1 MTNREHWHNYC
12 SELFTNRALVEW
24 GWHMLI
30 GAALERRVHF
40 DNLDH
45 PQYPNMYTVFIA
57 PAGVG
62 KGLVLDEI
70 KSVLTCH
77 KAAIQAQVGNSAT
90 QLLQKYKQGN
100 AHIKD
105 TGDRPLFK
113 LAADSTTFESL
124 LVEMAGSSILQEVKD
139 MHTGERVECV
149 HASLTFILDEFT
161 SIFKQHAED
170 LLTFLLTAWNCKDY
184 TRKTKN
190 MGHDDLTKICLN
202 IAGGTTPSEF
212 LKLIKR
218 EVIGTGL
225 MGRVAMVYA
234 QSNDKRG
241 IKIPALT
248 QEQIASR
255 KVVRDWVLRVRSVYG
270 CVKLAPDV
278 QSYLESWYD
287 SSEFIVNTSSRLDEY
302 YARKINHLIK
312 LSMAHH
318 FGEEGYEGPITLD
331 TVKYVINM
339 MAANEQNMH
348 LAFTIGGRNELA
360 SIQRS
365 VVQYMKRQPKGVT
378 INDLMIQFVVDT
390 TLEEM
395 QTILHTAQLSGL
407 ITTKNE
413 AVGLHQI
420 TKYYSL

>member
-30 GAALERRVHF
+30 GAALERRVYF

-70 KSVLTCH
+70 KSVLTFH
-77 KAAIQAQVGNSAT
+77 KSSLQVQTANSAT

-105 TGDRPLFK
+105 TGERGLFK

-124 LVEMAGSSILQEVKD
+124 LVEMVGASILQGVID
-139 MHTGERVECV
+139 MHTGEKVDYV
-149 HASLTFILDEFT
+149 HASLSFVLDEFT

-184 TRKTKN
+184 NRKTKN

-234 QSNDKRG
+234 QCNDKRG

-248 QEQIASR
+248 PEQVASR
-255 KVVRDWVLRVRSVYG
+255 DVVRAWVLRLKSVYG
-270 CVKLAPDV
+270 CVKLAPEV
-278 QSYLESWYD
+278 QPFLEKWYD
-287 SSEFIVNTSSRLDEY
+287 SSDFIVNTSSRLDEY

-318 FGEEGYEGPITLD
+318 FGEPGYEGPITLA

-360 SIQRS
+360 SIQRA
-365 VVQYMKRQPKGVT
+365 VVQYMKRQPAGVT

-407 ITTKNE
+407 INTKNE
-413 AVGLHQI
+413 MVGTHQI
-420 TKYYSL
+420 TKYYAL

>member
-30 GAALERRVHF
+30 GAALERRVYF

-70 KSVLTCH
+70 KSVLTFH
-77 KAAIQAQVGNSAT
+77 KSSLQVQTANSAT

-105 TGDRPLFK
+105 TGERGLFK

-124 LVEMAGSSILQEVKD
+124 LVEMVGASILQGVTD
-139 MHTGERVECV
+139 MHTGEKVDYV
-149 HASLTFILDEFT
+149 HASLTFVLDEFT

-184 TRKTKN
+184 NRKTKN

-234 QSNDKRG
+234 QCNDKRG

-248 QEQIASR
+248 PDQVASR
-255 KVVRDWVLRVRSVYG
+255 DVVRAWALRLKSVYG
-270 CVKLAPDV
+270 CVKLAPEV
-278 QSYLESWYD
+278 QPFLESWYD
-287 SSEFIVNTSSRLDEY
+287 SSDFIVNTSSRLDEY

-318 FGEEGYEGPITLD
+318 FGEPGYEGPISLT

-360 SIQRS
+360 SIQRA
-365 VVQYMKRQPKGVT
+365 VVQYMKRQPAGVT

-407 ITTKNE
+407 INTKNE
-413 AVGLHQI
+413 MVGTHQI
-420 TKYYSL
+420 TKYYAL

>member
-24 GWHMLI
+24 GWHMLV
-30 GAALERRVHF
+30 GAALERRVYF

-70 KSVLTCH
+70 KSVLTFH
-77 KAAIQAQVGNSAT
+77 KSSLQVQTANSAT

-105 TGDRPLFK
+105 TGERGLFK

-124 LVEMAGSSILQEVKD
+124 LVEMVGASILQGVTD
-139 MHTGERVECV
+139 MHTGEKVDYV
-149 HASLTFILDEFT
+149 HASLSFVLDEFT

-184 TRKTKN
+184 NRKTKN

-234 QSNDKRG
+234 QCNDKRG

-248 QEQIASR
+248 PDQVASR
-255 KVVRDWVLRVRSVYG
+255 DVVRAWVLRLKSVYG
-270 CVKLAPDV
+270 CVKLAPEV
-278 QSYLESWYD
+278 QPFLEKWYD
-287 SSEFIVNTSSRLDEY
+287 SSDFIVNTSSRLDEY

-318 FGEEGYEGPITLD
+318 FGEPGYEGPITLA

-360 SIQRS
+360 SIQRA
-365 VVQYMKRQPKGVT
+365 VVQYMKRQPAGVT

-407 ITTKNE
+407 INTKNE
-413 AVGLHQI
+413 MVGTHQI
-420 TKYYSL
+420 TKYYAL

>member
-40 DNLDH
+40 DNMDH

-70 KSVLTCH
+70 KSILTFH
-77 KAAIQAQVGNSAT
+77 KSSLQSQTANSAT

-105 TGDRPLFK
+105 TGERGLFK

-124 LVEMAGSSILQEVKD
+124 LVEMVGASILQGVTD
-139 MHTGERVECV
+139 MHTGEKLDYV
-149 HASLTFILDEFT
+149 HASLSFVLDEFT

-184 TRKTKN
+184 NRKTKN

-248 QEQIASR
+248 PAQVASR
-255 KVVRDWVLRVRSVYG
+255 DVVRTWVLRLKSVYG
-270 CVKLAPDV
+270 CVKLAPEV
-278 QSYLESWYD
+278 QSYLEAWYD
-287 SSEFIVNTSSRLDEY
+287 SSDFIVNTSSRLDEY

-318 FGEEGYEGPITLD
+318 FGEPGYEGPITLA

-360 SIQRS
+360 SIQRA
-365 VVQYMKRQPKGVT
+365 VVQYMKRQPAGVT

-413 AVGLHQI
+413 MVGTHQI